1 MDTKINLRVEF
12 GGGLELLFS
21 NKRVHDIRVPCKV
34 SVDNSTKEHRHSSK
48 DVDLE
53 FLIFYLRDTLLTERP
68 ELFVDKN
75 TV

>member
-1 MDTKINLRVEF
+1 MDTELNLRVEF

-21 NKRVHDIRVPCKV
+21 NKRVHDIRVPCRV
-34 SVDNSTKEHRHSSK
+34 SVDNSTKEHSHSSK

-53 FLIFYLRDTLLTERP
+53 FLIFYLRNTLLMERP
-68 ELFVDKN
+68 ELFMEKN